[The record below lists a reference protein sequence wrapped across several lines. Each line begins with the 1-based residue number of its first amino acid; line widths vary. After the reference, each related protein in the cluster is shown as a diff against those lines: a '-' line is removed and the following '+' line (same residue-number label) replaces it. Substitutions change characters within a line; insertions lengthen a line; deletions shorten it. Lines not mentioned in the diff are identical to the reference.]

1 MTEPDPLR
9 NVLLVEDDD
18 HIRLIVKVSLTRL
31 TKWTIAEARN
41 GKEGLE
47 MALHSPPDL
56 FLLDIMMPVMDGL
69 TLFRHIRAE
78 ESLRHIPVIFM
89 TAKVQFEEIE
99 SYIALGARGVITK
112 PVDPMTLPEKITAI
126 LSR

>member
-1 MTEPDPLR
+1 MTYLESPR
-9 NVLLVEDDD
+9 NVLLIEDDD
-18 HIRLIVKVSLTRL
+18 HIRLIVKVTLTRL
-31 TKWTIAEARN
+31 TRWAISEARN

-47 MALHSPPDL
+47 MAQKSPPDL

-69 TLFRHIRAE
+69 TLFRHIRADE
-78 ESLRHIPVIFM
+78 TLKTIPVIFM

-112 PVDPMTLPEKITAI
+112 PIDPLTLPDKIAAI

>member
-1 MTEPDPLR
+1 
-9 NVLLVEDDD
+9 
-18 HIRLIVKVSLTRL
+18 
-31 TKWTIAEARN
+31 
-41 GKEGLE
+41 
-47 MALHSPPDL
+47 MAQKSPPDL

-69 TLFRHIRAE
+69 TLFRHIRADE
-78 ESLRHIPVIFM
+78 TLKTIPVIFM

-112 PVDPMTLPEKITAI
+112 PIDPLTLPDKIAAI